1 MNACQG
7 RVEGMRTTPLLCWV
21 SVLSLL
27 VPHTLFAETYR
38 YQASMHEAEWQ
49 MESSVFEC
57 RLYQPIPGYGEAQ
70 FLHPAGEQLM
80 FSMEAYADT
89 IHSENLFFRSEPPP
103 WNFKREPSQILQLGE
118 VVNPNKLVLGSDDA
132 RKLISEMLLG
142 MVPTLVG
149 QSVISPG
156 QQIDIGLSP
165 LHFKAAYSSYQTCA
179 EDLLPVNYSQVG
191 RSTIFWPSGARQ
203 LSAETMQLLDN
214 IVLYS
219 KADRSVVGFE
229 VDSFTDT
236 AGETRENLLLSEERA
251 FLVTNY
257 LIRQGVDPE
266 TIATR
271 AHGEREQFLVVNP
284 ERSAADRDRNRRV
297 NVVMVR
303 R

>member
-7 RVEGMRTTPLLCWV
+7 RVESMRATPGICWV
-21 SVLSLL
+21 SAVSLL
-27 VPHTLFAETYR
+27 VAQTLHAETHHF
-38 YQASMHEAEWQ
+38 QASMHEAEWQ

-57 RLYQPIPGYGEAQ
+57 RLYQPIPGYGEAR
-70 FLHPAGEQLM
+70 FRHAAGEQLL
-80 FSMEAYADT
+80 FTMEAYAETVTGQDL
-89 IHSENLFFRSEPPP
+89 IFRSEPPP
-103 WNFKREPSQILQLGE
+103 WNFKREPSLILELDE
-118 VVNPNKLVLGSDDA
+118 AINPKMLVLNTAEA

-142 MVPTLVG
+142 MVPTLIG
-149 QSVISPG
+149 QSAISIE
-156 QQIDIGLSP
+156 QQISVGLSP
-165 LHFKAAYSSYQTCA
+165 LRFKSAYSNYQDCA
-179 EDLLPVNYSQVG
+179 ADLLPVNYSQVG
-191 RSTIFWPSGARQ
+191 RSTIYWPSGARQ
-203 LSAETMQLLDN
+203 LSLESMKLLDD

-219 KADRSVVGFE
+219 KADSSVVGFE

-236 AGETRENLLLSEERA
+236 AGEQRENLLLSEERA

-257 LIRQGVDPE
+257 LIRQGIDPE

-271 AHGEREQFLVVNP
+271 AHGEREEFLVVNP